1 MWCKSGESVGPV
13 TLLLAAIAAFI
24 YDFPVSLSGQPKLA
38 LRAPDNFS
46 LSEFSLG
53 MQDSG

>member
-24 YDFPVSLSGQPKLA
+24 YDFSVSLSGQPKLA
-38 LRAPDNFS
+38 LQAPDNFS